1 MDQNAPDSSDMV
13 IGGGSKKRSPSKW
26 NNYVKSY
33 SKAHPTIKGP
43 SLFKSAAKSYRAG
56 KSPTSLSRSRSRS
69 PPVKKSPARK

>member
-1 MDQNAPDSSDMV
+1 MQDQNAPESSDMV
-13 IGGGSKKRSPSKW
+13 GGRKRSPSKW

-56 KSPTSLSRSRSRS
+56 KSPRSRSRS

>member
-1 MDQNAPDSSDMV
+1 MQDQNAPESSDMV
-13 IGGGSKKRSPSKW
+13 VGGAKKRSPSKW

-43 SLFKSAAKSYRAG
+43 TLFKSAAKSYRAG
-56 KSPTSLSRSRSRS
+56 KSPTSRSRSRS